1 MLYSLQIVK
10 FAMESKTV
18 TRVEASCS
26 VLSACWSHALTT
38 EAEEVMGL
46 LMGKVEGEV
55 VRLSSLT
62 PIRRITKQK
71 DRVEIDNNSLVAAS
85 RRAEE
90 LGLQVLGWYHSHPH
104 ITVHPS
110 HVDLR
115 TQLNYQALDK
125 SFIGLIFSVFNADP
139 VQSQDTREVVA
150 FQTRETDSGS
160 TCRYIALQAVAN
172 MMGQGTEA
180 VPGSVLSALAS
191 IPTIL
196 MEEELEEYSKAGGGD
211 VLLHNTALV
220 VAALEE
226 QGRLVAGHSLQA
238 LRASLEL
245 AKQRTG
251 QLTERKQRVME
262 QLQGLGL
269 SHIANPSLY

>member
-150 FQTRETDSGS
+150 FQTLETDSGS
-160 TCRYIALQAVAN
+160 TCRYIALQAVAD
-172 MMGQGTEA
+172 MRGQGTEA

-196 MEEELEEYSKAGGGD
+196 MEEELEECTKAGGGD

-220 VAALEE
+220 VAELEE
-226 QGRLVAGHSLQA
+226 QGRLVAGPSLQA
-238 LRASLEL
+238 LRVSLEL
-245 AKQRTG
+245 AKQRAR

-262 QLQGLGL
+262 QLQGVGL
-269 SHIANPSLY
+269 AHIANPSL